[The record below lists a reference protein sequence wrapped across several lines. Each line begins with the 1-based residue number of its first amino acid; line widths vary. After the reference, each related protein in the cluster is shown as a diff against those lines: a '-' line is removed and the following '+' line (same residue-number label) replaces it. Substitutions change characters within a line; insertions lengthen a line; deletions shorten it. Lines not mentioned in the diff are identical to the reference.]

1 MKIVGD
7 IVCLRLFKETDITET
22 YVSWLNDPEVVK
34 YSNQRFFNHTI
45 ESSNNYLKS
54 FKGTNNFYMAIED
67 KATKELYGSITAYK
81 QTNHNVADI
90 GMLIGNK
97 KNGVKGLV

>member
-1 MKIVGD
+1 
-7 IVCLRLFKETDITET
+7 
-22 YVSWLNDPEVVK
+22 
-34 YSNQRFFNHTI
+34 
-45 ESSNNYLKS
+45 
-54 FKGTNNFYMAIED
+54 MAIED